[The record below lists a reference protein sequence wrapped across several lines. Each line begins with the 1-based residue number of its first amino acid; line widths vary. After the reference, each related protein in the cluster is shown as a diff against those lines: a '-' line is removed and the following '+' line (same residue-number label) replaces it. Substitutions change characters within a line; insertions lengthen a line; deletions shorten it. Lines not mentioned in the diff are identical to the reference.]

1 VRPGRDCDRGLTGST
16 TTIRFMSHGS
26 GGPLPDGRV
35 ALLFTDVQGSTA
47 LLHQLG
53 DAYGDVLDEHD
64 RILRGVWDQFDGVEV
79 DNEGDAFFVAFA
91 DHAQAIEAVTAAQ
104 QRLATAAWPDGVQ
117 VKVRMALHS
126 GEPAVRGRKYWGVDV
141 HYAARL
147 GSAAH
152 GGQVLLSADMRA
164 RVPHARVELLGMHG
178 LKDFPAA
185 RPLFHLVVG
194 SGSAADFPPPRTLA
208 AARSNLPTIDTPIVG
223 REAVL
228 TDLRARLT
236 GNSHLVTL
244 IGPGG
249 MGKTRTAIAA
259 GEDLARDFPDG
270 VAFVTMA
277 SLQDAAEVPGAIAEA
292 LQEDFQG
299 TDAAAALESL
309 LRERRLLIILDNAEH
324 LPGLANVLAPLVEA
338 ARDSHWLVTS
348 QEPLGIRA
356 ETQVRLGSLGA
367 AAAAELFVERARARQ
382 PGFTVATED
391 QQLLADLC
399 HELDGIPLALELA
412 AARAPVLG
420 LARLVQA
427 LGADPDRAL
436 GHGAPD
442 LPERQ
447 RGLQAALDWTV
458 SLLNETEHL
467 AYACC
472 GAFAEAWSID
482 GLEYMLDGRTEV
494 DQVWDAL
501 ARLLDLSLVVQR
513 GDGRFTMPER
523 VRRHATAFLEAT
535 DLDHSI
541 RRRHADF
548 VLATLA
554 QFVQTERHIRFL
566 SAMAAVEDGLPEVQ
580 HALSWASAHDSDTY
594 RMLLGSS
601 LWSLGWFDKH
611 WPWLEDVIRFAR
623 AEDPGDLA
631 QGRVWCFACTGMSGV
646 DDLAERR
653 TWLDA
658 ALNRFLELED
668 HAWVCEMYVT
678 LFEFECAAGN
688 VATGLQALHA
698 GHDYAVSQGLE
709 DYARLFEDN
718 VAIALIA
725 SGDFEEAERRIR
737 PWLDDESV
745 VNWARAGVATF
756 LGDCAMGRGA
766 YRDAAGWYAEDMRRL
781 PRSHVGNMLMQ
792 VAGIAASCAEL
803 GLDSPAVELNV
814 ACAKVMTELHVAVV
828 SSLSTGSEHAA
839 AAMLRL
845 PPDELEAA
853 RSRGE
858 QLDYDAL
865 VERTLEIAAEVTG

>member
-1 VRPGRDCDRGLTGST
+1 MDQGG
-16 TTIRFMSHGS
+16 

-47 LLHQLG
+47 LLQQLG
-53 DAYGDVLDEHD
+53 EAYGDVLDEHD
-64 RILRGVWDQFDGVEV
+64 RILRGVWDEFGGVEV

-91 DHAQAIEAVTAAQ
+91 DHSRAIEAATAAQ
-104 QRLATAAWPDGVQ
+104 QRLAAGGWPNGVQ
-117 VKVRMALHS
+117 LKVRMALHS
-126 GEPAVRGRKYWGVDV
+126 GEPAIRGRKYWGVDV

-164 RVPHARVELLGMHG
+164 QVPHARVELLGMHG

-185 RPLFHLVVG
+185 RQLFHLVVDG
-194 SGSAADFPPPRTLA
+194 GPGPTDLPPPRTLA
-208 AARSNLPTIDTPIVG
+208 AVRSNLPTIDTPIIG
-223 REAVL
+223 RDEVL
-228 TDLRARLT
+228 ADLRARLT
-236 GNSHLVTL
+236 GRNRLVTL
-244 IGPGG
+244 IGAGG
-249 MGKTRTAIAA
+249 MGKTRTAIAI

-270 VAFVTMA
+270 VAFVAMA

-299 TDAAAALESL
+299 TDAASALVSL
-309 LRERRLLIILDNAEH
+309 LPQRRLLIVLDNAEH
-324 LPGLANVLAPLVEA
+324 LPGLAEVLAPLVA
-338 ARDSHWLVTS
+338 AAPDSHWLVTS
-348 QEPLGIRA
+348 QEPLGMRA
-356 ETQVRLGSLGA
+356 ETQIRLGSLGE
-367 AAAAELFVERARARQ
+367 AAAAELFVDRACARQ
-382 PGFTVATED
+382 PGFTVATEE
-391 QQLLADLC
+391 QPLLADLC
-399 HELDGIPLALELA
+399 RELDGMPLALELA

-427 LGADPDRAL
+427 LSVDPDRAL
-436 GHGAPD
+436 GLGASD

-458 SLLNETEHL
+458 SLLSETEHL
-467 AYACC
+467 AYAIC
-472 GAFAEAWSID
+472 GAFAEAWSIE
-482 GLEYMLDGRTEV
+482 GLEYMLEGRTEV

-523 VRRHATAFLEAT
+523 VRRHAMAFLEST

-554 QFVQTERHIRFL
+554 RLVQTERHVRFL

-580 HALSWASAHDSDTY
+580 HALAWASAHDSDTY

-601 LWSLGWFDKH
+601 MWSLGWFDKH
-611 WPWLEDVIRFAR
+611 WPWLEDVVRFAR

-631 QGRVWCFACTGMSGV
+631 QGRVWCFACTGMAGA

-653 TWLDA
+653 TWLNA
-658 ALNRFLELED
+658 ALNRFLELQD
-668 HAWVCEMYVT
+668 HEWVCETYVT
-678 LFEFECAAGN
+678 LFEFECADDN
-688 VATGLQALHA
+688 VATGLEALHT
-698 GHDYAVSQGLE
+698 GREYAASHGLA
-709 DYARLFEDN
+709 DFVRLFEDN

-737 PWLDDESV
+737 SWLDDQSV

-756 LGDCAMGRGA
+756 LGDCARGRGA
-766 YRDAAGWYAEDMRRL
+766 HRDAVGWYAEDMRGL

-792 VAGIAASCAEL
+792 VIGIAASCAEL
-803 GLDSPAVELNV
+803 RLDTLAVELSV
-814 ACAKVMTELHVAVV
+814 AVAKLVTELHVTMVGA
-828 SSLSTGSEHAA
+828 LSIGNEPVDVAS
-839 AAMLRL
+839 LRL
-845 PPDELEAA
+845 PPEEFEAA
-853 RSRGE
+853 RTRGE

-865 VERTLEIAAEVTG
+865 IERALEIAAEVTG